1 MPSSMSNEVSSVND
15 SKPYTEFTG
24 PGSVYQ
30 VMKQY
35 EKGELN
41 ASGEKPVF
49 VKSEP
54 TQKKVKS
61 IN

>member
-1 MPSSMSNEVSSVND
+1 MSSMTNQVTPVNNTD
-15 SKPYTEFTG
+15 TQTEYTG
-24 PGSVYQ
+24 PGSAYQ
-30 VMKQY
+30 VIKQY
-35 EKGELN
+35 EKGGLD

-49 VKSEP
+49 VKPET

>member
-1 MPSSMSNEVSSVND
+1 MPSSVND
-15 SKPYTEFTG
+15 QKPHNEFTG
-24 PGSVYQ
+24 AGSAYQ

-35 EKGELN
+35 EKSGLN

-49 VKSEP
+49 VKPEP

>member
-1 MPSSMSNEVSSVND
+1 MPNSMEPKLQN
-15 SKPYTEFTG
+15 EFTG
-24 PGSVYQ
+24 AGSVYQ

-35 EKGELN
+35 EKGSLN

-49 VKSEP
+49 VKPEP